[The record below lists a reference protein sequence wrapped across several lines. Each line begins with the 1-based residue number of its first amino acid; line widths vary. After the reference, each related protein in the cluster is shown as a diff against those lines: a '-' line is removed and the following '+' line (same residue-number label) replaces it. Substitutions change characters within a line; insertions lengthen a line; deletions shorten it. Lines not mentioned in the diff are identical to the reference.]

1 MKFLWTFCNNCYY
14 LVHEYNFRKYYPM
27 LCKFFMS
34 NEIIFCALITKIK
47 STFPEGGLKSTKVQ
61 NNEFCSTNKFMKS
74 SFKSR
79 YTNFMIMMNYVYIL
93 NNRNKNMINMI
104 YTTII
109 FIYNIFYYFFLRI
122 YVFIFNY
129 ITFFRYI
136 FFE

>member
-1 MKFLWTFCNNCYY
+1 
-14 LVHEYNFRKYYPM
+14 M

-61 NNEFCSTNKFMKS
+61 NNAFCSMNKFMKS

-79 YTNFMIMMNYVYIL
+79 YTNFIIMMNYVYIL

-109 FIYNIFYYFFLRI
+109 FIYNILLLFFTYLRI
-122 YVFIFNY
+122 YF
-129 ITFFRYI
+129 
-136 FFE
+136 